1 MHSIRRSTVLAATAA
16 VALVGGT
23 AAPAIAA
30 PTAGRP
36 LTATLTGANETGGGD
51 LDGSGTARVTLNYGQ
66 SRLCFSI
73 AVKGITPA
81 LAAHVHDGD
90 AGANGPVII
99 PLTAPGA
106 DGTSRGCKTVTRS
119 LLKGILTDPAGYYVN
134 VHTGE
139 FPGGAIRG
147 QLG

>member
-1 MHSIRRSTVLAATAA
+1 MRSIRISTVLAASAA
-16 VALVGGT
+16 AALVGGT

-36 LTATLTGANETGGGD
+36 LTASLSGANEIGGGD
-51 LDGSGTARVTLNYGQ
+51 TDGSGTARVSVNYGQ

-73 AVKGITPA
+73 AVSGLAPA
-81 LAAHVHDGD
+81 VAAHVHDGD

-99 PLTAPGA
+99 ALKAPGA
-106 DGTSRGCKTVTRS
+106 DGTSSGCVTVTRT

-139 FPGGAIRG
+139 FPGGAVRG